1 MPMQLSS
8 NTHAIGEHAYLIE
21 SPAANV
27 SDCLVI
33 AHGASVGG
41 QTFDVPPGKVVQF
54 FVADRVSN
62 QAYGPADLVKTAA
75 IRMNNFGHVLGKP
88 EGEKDRRA
96 RNALVFAA
104 GATCQDYVL
113 GKMLG
118 DHFRASQTTYLE
130 MRRTLDQDV
139 ATLPPGA
146 NGNWVPHVVTVRN
159 RKSTHQY
166 IWLSALIRDLVNFN
180 AALTTF
186 YCANCRIRAKN
197 PGPILRAAGR
207 QA

>member
-1 MPMQLSS
+1 MQLSS

-27 SDCLVI
+27 NDCLVI
-33 AHGASVGG
+33 AHGASVGS
-41 QTFDVPPGKVVQF
+41 QTFIVPPGKVVQF
-54 FVADRVSN
+54 FVPDRVTNLASS
-62 QAYGPADLVKTAA
+62 PADMVKNAA
-75 IRMNNFGHVLGKP
+75 LCMNNFGDVLGRP
-88 EGEKDRRA
+88 EGEKDKRA
-96 RNALVFAA
+96 RKALVFANQA
-104 GATCQDYVL
+104 KCQDYVL

-118 DHFRASQTTYLE
+118 DHFTAGQTTYVE
-130 MRRTLDQDV
+130 MRQTLDRDV

-166 IWLSALIRDLVNFN
+166 IWLSALIRDLLNFN
-180 AALTTF
+180 PALTTF
-186 YCANCRIRAKN
+186 YCANCRIRSKTPAQH
-197 PGPILRAAGR
+197 LSAAGR